1 MKDWLKTK
9 RTLAVAVVVIGLI
22 VLLGALIIGWN
33 VARNTSSCPP
43 EYATSFNLEGDTW
56 CTPKSEF
63 CEMLRAT
70 INADGSEDDEAEYR
84 QICAEFAELEE

>member
-1 MKDWLKTK
+1 MEDRLKTK
-9 RTLAVAVVVIGLI
+9 RTVAVVVIGLI
-22 VLLGALIIGWN
+22 VLLGALIVGWN
-33 VARNTSSCPP
+33 VARSTSSCPP
-43 EYATSFNLEGDTW
+43 EDATSYNLEGDTW

-70 INADGSEDDEAEYR
+70 IDAEGSEDDEAAYL